1 MSQNN
6 RSIIKLENARL
17 SFPSLFR
24 ERKFAP
30 TDAKGSY
37 SATFILDKKSN
48 AKEIAELK
56 RAVDSLIREAL
67 KGKNPGAQ
75 KICVRDGSEKPDTA
89 GYGDGVMF
97 VNARTD
103 KRPQVVARDLSPI
116 TEDDDK
122 CLAGDY
128 VNATIELWAQ
138 DNQYGKRINAKLRA
152 VQFVKTGERFG
163 EGSVDVTREFKPL
176 DDDDESPV

>member
-1 MSQNN
+1 MSTQTT
-6 RSIIKLENARL
+6 RSIIKLENVRL

-48 AKEIAELK
+48 AKELGELK
-56 RAVDSLIREAL
+56 RAVDNLVREAL
-67 KGKNPGAQ
+67 KGKHPGAQ
-75 KICVRDGSEKPDTA
+75 KICVRDGSEKADTA

-103 KRPQVVARDLSPI
+103 KRPQVVARDLSPL

-122 CLAGDY
+122 PLAGDY

-163 EGSVDVTREFKPL
+163 EGSVDVSKEFVPL
-176 DDDDESPV
+176 DDESVV

>member
-1 MSQNN
+1 MS
-6 RSIIKLENARL
+6 SIIKLEKVRL

-48 AKEIAELK
+48 AQGIADVK
-56 RAVDSLIREAL
+56 RAIETLVREVF
-67 KGKNPGAQ
+67 KGKHPGAQ
-75 KICVRDGSEKPDTA
+75 KVALRDGSEKADTA

-103 KRPQVVARDLSPI
+103 KRPQVVARDLSPL
-116 TEDDDK
+116 TEEDDK

-163 EGSVDVTREFKPL
+163 EGAVVINKEFVPL
-176 DDDDESPV
+176 ADDDDESPV

>member
-1 MSQNN
+1 MSTQNT
-6 RSIIKLENARL
+6 RSIIKLENVRL

-56 RAVDSLIREAL
+56 RAVDNLVREAL
-67 KGKNPGAQ
+67 KGKHPGAQ
-75 KICVRDGSEKPDTA
+75 KFCVRDGAEKAGTA

-103 KRPQVVARDLSPI
+103 KRPQVVARDLSPL

-122 CLAGDY
+122 PLAGDY

-163 EGSVDVTREFKPL
+163 EGSVDVSKEFVPL
-176 DDDDESPV
+176 DDESVV